1 MDTNLNNLQ
10 IILCNTSHPGNIGS
24 AARAM
29 KTMGILN
36 LVLVD
41 PIHQPDDHTLA
52 LSCNAKDV
60 VENAQIVHG
69 LDAAIK
75 NSHLVIALTGRK
87 REFSDN
93 LLTPKEIMPE
103 ILSSI
108 RNQQNVSLVFGN
120 EQSGLTIEQQEK
132 CNRLVTIPGNPE
144 YFSLNLAQAVQIMCY
159 EIYSQYNPNLEHLI
173 NPVQKIDQR
182 DVQHLLENLQT
193 TLTAVEFD
201 KHKNMERVMRRLQK
215 IIHKADLEREEA
227 DLLHGMLKKVRQK
240 LT

>member
-69 LDAAIK
+69 LDAAIE

-108 RNQQNVSLVFGN
+108 RNQ
-120 EQSGLTIEQQEK
+120 TK
-132 CNRLVTIPGNPE
+132 
-144 YFSLNLAQAVQIMCY
+144 Y
-159 EIYSQYNPNLEHLI
+159 
-173 NPVQKIDQR
+173 
-182 DVQHLLENLQT
+182 
-193 TLTAVEFD
+193 
-201 KHKNMERVMRRLQK
+201 
-215 IIHKADLEREEA
+215 
-227 DLLHGMLKKVRQK
+227 K
-240 LT
+240 LGIW